1 MGKRSL
7 GTLLEL
13 GSEGDMGIGD
23 MAQLYAVYPYA
34 SAWKR
39 VAQDFMPAADIL
51 LRMSSDVLVGS
62 KPSSCSPGQCTRL
75 QQITDYMLMKKTMRL
90 CVAVLLVAAAALLVV
105 YRAVN
110 RVPSAD
116 LPQYE
121 QVYRIF
127 EDGGCLSCHSAD
139 PELPF
144 YTKLPVAGKIVMK
157 DVDSGYR
164 AYDIR
169 PFMDALKVNGEV
181 SEVDLA
187 KIEKVVLDDRM
198 PMPKYYLVHWGSSLT
213 AAKRDIVLDWI
224 RNERI
229 AMHSD
234 ALPENR
240 AAEPVRPIDQ
250 VVEVDAAKAELGF
263 ALFHDP
269 RLSVDNTVSCA
280 TCHALET
287 AGVDNHQYS
296 HGVDDQLGGV
306 NAPTVY
312 NAVYNFV
319 QFWDGRA
326 KTLADQAAGPP
337 LNPVEMASPS
347 FDDIIAKLE
356 ADKSFAK
363 AFKAVYPE
371 GITEATITDAIE
383 EFERT
388 LITPNS
394 RFDKWLRGDDS
405 AITADELEGYDLFKK
420 YDCATC
426 HVGKNLGGQSYEL
439 MGLRRHYF
447 ADRGM
452 ELTIEDNGRYKETQ
466 LERDRHRFKVP
477 GLRNVEHTW
486 PYYHDG
492 TRETLE
498 DAVRDMGRYQSGVE
512 LADAEVNKIT
522 AFLKTLTGEYQG
534 KLLTNDTSRDV
545 IHDHDHEH

>member
-1 MGKRSL
+1 
-7 GTLLEL
+7 
-13 GSEGDMGIGD
+13 
-23 MAQLYAVYPYA
+23 
-34 SAWKR
+34 
-39 VAQDFMPAADIL
+39 
-51 LRMSSDVLVGS
+51 
-62 KPSSCSPGQCTRL
+62 
-75 QQITDYMLMKKTMRL
+75 MKKLIRW
-90 CVAVLLVAAAALLVV
+90 CAVLLLVAAAVMVVV

-127 EDGGCLSCHSAD
+127 EDGGCLSCHSSD

-144 YTKLPVAGKIVMK
+144 YAELPVAGKIVMQ
-157 DVDSGYR
+157 DIDSGYR
-164 AYDIR
+164 AYDMR
-169 PFMDALKVNGEV
+169 PFMESLKADGEF
-181 SEVDLA
+181 SAVDLA

-213 AAKRDIVLDWI
+213 PAKRQIVLDWI
-224 RNERI
+224 RKERI
-229 AMHSD
+229 EMYAD
-234 ALPENR
+234 GLPEDR
-240 AAEPVRPIDQ
+240 AAEPVRPIDKYI
-250 VVEVDAAKAELGF
+250 EVDPAKVALGF

-296 HGVDDQLGGV
+296 HGVNDQLGGV

-326 KTLADQAAGPP
+326 ATLAAQAAGPP

-347 FDDIIAKLE
+347 FDDIIAKLQ
-356 ADKSFAK
+356 ADKDFSK
-363 AFKAVYPE
+363 AFKAVYPD
-371 GITEATITDAIE
+371 GLTEANITDAIE

-394 RFDKWLRGDDS
+394 RFDKWLLGDDS
-405 AITADELEGYDLFKK
+405 ALTADELEGYELFKQ

-426 HVGKNLGGQSYEL
+426 HVGQNLGGQSYEL
-439 MGLRRHYF
+439 MGLRKHYF
-447 ADRGM
+447 ADRGL
-452 ELTIEDNGRYKETQ
+452 ELTVEDNGRFKETQ
-466 LERDRHRFKVP
+466 AERDRHRFKVP

-498 DAVRDMGRYQSGVE
+498 EAVRDMGIYQSGVE
-512 LADAEVNKIT
+512 LTSDEVDKIT

-534 KLLTNDTSRDV
+534 KLLTNNNSRDV

>member
-1 MGKRSL
+1 
-7 GTLLEL
+7 
-13 GSEGDMGIGD
+13 
-23 MAQLYAVYPYA
+23 
-34 SAWKR
+34 
-39 VAQDFMPAADIL
+39 
-51 LRMSSDVLVGS
+51 
-62 KPSSCSPGQCTRL
+62 
-75 QQITDYMLMKKTMRL
+75 MKKLIRW
-90 CVAVLLVAAAALLVV
+90 CAVLLLVAAAVMVVV

-116 LPQYE
+116 LPQYD
-121 QVYRIF
+121 QVYKIF
-127 EDGGCLSCHSAD
+127 EDGGCLSCHSSD

-144 YTKLPVAGKIVMK
+144 YAELPVAGKIVMQ
-157 DVDSGYR
+157 DIDSGYR
-164 AYDIR
+164 AYDMR
-169 PFMDALKVNGEV
+169 PFMESLKADGEF
-181 SEVDLA
+181 SAVDLA

-213 AAKRDIVLDWI
+213 PAKRQIVLDWI
-224 RNERI
+224 RKERI
-229 AMHSD
+229 EMYAD
-234 ALPENR
+234 GLPEDR

-250 VVEVDAAKAELGF
+250 SLEVDPAKVAIGF

-296 HGVDDQLGGV
+296 HGVNDQLGGV

-326 KTLADQAAGPP
+326 ATLAAQAAGPP

-347 FDDIIAKLE
+347 FDDIIAKLQ
-356 ADKSFAK
+356 ADKDFSK
-363 AFKAVYPE
+363 AFKAVYPD
-371 GITEATITDAIE
+371 GLTEANITDAIE

-394 RFDKWLRGDDS
+394 RFDKWLLGDDS
-405 AITADELEGYDLFKK
+405 ALTADELEGYELFKQ

-426 HVGKNLGGQSYEL
+426 HVGQNLGGQSYEL
-439 MGLRRHYF
+439 MGLRKHYF
-447 ADRGM
+447 ADRGL
-452 ELTIEDNGRYKETQ
+452 ELTVEDNGRFKETQ
-466 LERDRHRFKVP
+466 AERDRHRFKVP

-498 DAVRDMGRYQSGVE
+498 EAVRDMGIYQSGVE
-512 LADAEVNKIT
+512 LTSDEVDKIT

-534 KLLTNDTSRDV
+534 KLLTNNTSRDV

>member
-1 MGKRSL
+1 
-7 GTLLEL
+7 
-13 GSEGDMGIGD
+13 
-23 MAQLYAVYPYA
+23 
-34 SAWKR
+34 
-39 VAQDFMPAADIL
+39 
-51 LRMSSDVLVGS
+51 
-62 KPSSCSPGQCTRL
+62 
-75 QQITDYMLMKKTMRL
+75 MLMKKLVRW
-90 CVAVLLVAAAALLVV
+90 CAVLLLVAAAAMVVV

-110 RVPSAD
+110 QVPSAD
-116 LPQYE
+116 LPQNE

-127 EDGGCLSCHSAD
+127 EDGGCISCHTSD
-139 PELPF
+139 PVLPF
-144 YTKLPVAGKIVMK
+144 YAKMPVAGKIVMK
-157 DVDSGYR
+157 DIDSGYR

-169 PFMDALKVNGEV
+169 PFMDALKVDGEV
-181 SEVDLA
+181 SAVDLA

-213 AAKRDIVLDWI
+213 AEKREIVLDWI

-229 AMHSD
+229 AMYAD
-234 ALPENR
+234 GLPESR
-240 AAEPVRPIDQ
+240 AAEPVRPVALASDI
-250 VVEVDAAKAELGF
+250 DAAKAALGF
-263 ALFHDP
+263 SLFHDA

-296 HGVDDQLGGV
+296 HGVNDQLGGV

-337 LNPVEMASPS
+337 LNPVEMASES
-347 FDDIIAKLE
+347 FDQIIAKLA
-356 ADKSFAK
+356 ADKGFAK
-363 AFKAVYPE
+363 AFKAVYPD
-371 GITEATITDAIE
+371 GLTEANITNAIE

-388 LITPNS
+388 LITPDS

-405 AITADELEGYDLFKK
+405 ALTAEELAGYELFKK

-426 HVGKNLGGQSYEL
+426 HVGPNLGGQSYEL

-447 ADRGM
+447 ADRGL
-452 ELTIEDNGRYKETQ
+452 ELTNEDNGRFKETQ
-466 LERDRHRFKVP
+466 AERDRHRFKVP

-498 DAVRDMGRYQSGVE
+498 EAVRDMGIYQSGVE
-512 LADAEVNKIT
+512 LTEDQVDKIT

-534 KLLTNDTSRDV
+534 KLLTNDTPRDV
-545 IHDHDHEH
+545 IHDHDHEHDH

>member
-1 MGKRSL
+1 
-7 GTLLEL
+7 
-13 GSEGDMGIGD
+13 
-23 MAQLYAVYPYA
+23 
-34 SAWKR
+34 
-39 VAQDFMPAADIL
+39 
-51 LRMSSDVLVGS
+51 
-62 KPSSCSPGQCTRL
+62 
-75 QQITDYMLMKKTMRL
+75 MKKLIRW
-90 CVAVLLVAAAALLVV
+90 CAVLLLVAAAVMVVV

-127 EDGGCLSCHSAD
+127 EDGGCLSCHSSD

-144 YTKLPVAGKIVMK
+144 YAELPVAGKIVMQ
-157 DVDSGYR
+157 DIDSGYR
-164 AYDIR
+164 AYDMR
-169 PFMDALKVNGEV
+169 PFMESLKADGEF
-181 SEVDLA
+181 SAVDLA

-213 AAKRDIVLDWI
+213 PAKRQIVLDWI
-224 RNERI
+224 RKERI
-229 AMHSD
+229 EMYAD
-234 ALPENR
+234 GLPEDR
-240 AAEPVRPIDQ
+240 AAEPVRPIDKYI
-250 VVEVDAAKAELGF
+250 EVDPAKVALGF

-296 HGVDDQLGGV
+296 HGVNDQLGGV

-326 KTLADQAAGPP
+326 ATLAAQAAGPP

-347 FDDIIAKLE
+347 FDDIIAKLQ
-356 ADKSFAK
+356 ADKDFSK
-363 AFKAVYPE
+363 AFKAVYPD
-371 GITEATITDAIE
+371 GLTEANITDAIE

-394 RFDKWLRGDDS
+394 RFDKWLLGDDS
-405 AITADELEGYDLFKK
+405 ALTADELEGYELFKQ

-426 HVGKNLGGQSYEL
+426 HVGQNLGGQSYEL
-439 MGLRRHYF
+439 MGLRKHYF
-447 ADRGM
+447 ADRGL
-452 ELTIEDNGRYKETQ
+452 ELTVEDNGRFKETQ
-466 LERDRHRFKVP
+466 AERDRHRFKVP

-498 DAVRDMGRYQSGVE
+498 EAVRDMGIYQSGVE
-512 LADAEVNKIT
+512 LTSDEVDKIT

-534 KLLTNDTSRDV
+534 RLLTNNTSRDA